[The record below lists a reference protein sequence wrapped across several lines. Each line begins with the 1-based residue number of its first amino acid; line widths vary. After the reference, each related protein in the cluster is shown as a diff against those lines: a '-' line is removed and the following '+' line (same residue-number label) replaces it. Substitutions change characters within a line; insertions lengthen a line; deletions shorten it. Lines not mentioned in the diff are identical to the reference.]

1 VYFSKISSAASRTF
15 ASLAWWVGGRI
26 LIGRS
31 LLNAVR
37 NARCRWS
44 SFLGVHIVLGY
55 LSTVLPEPPRL
66 SDTGIWKDKKPY
78 EGGVQ
83 RGKPQ
88 TK

>member
-1 VYFSKISSAASRTF
+1 VYFSKISSAASQTF
-15 ASLAWWVGGRI
+15 ASPAWWVGGRI

-44 SFLGVHIVLGY
+44 SFLGVHIVLGQ
-55 LSTVLPEPPRL
+55 LSTVLPEPPKAF
-66 SDTGIWKDKKPY
+66 GYQHWNDKKPY
-78 EGGVQ
+78 EGAVQ